1 MRAVRP
7 VAALAL
13 LTVVLGVLAA
23 GCAPVDEDAEVVS
36 VDLADFTIELNR
48 DTVPAGPVTF
58 AVRSEG
64 PSVHEIEIFD
74 GARPGLILPVEQSV
88 ADTTGLELVD
98 EVENLLP
105 GSTNQLT
112 VDLDPGTYLVICNLP
127 THYEH
132 GMWAIL
138 TVTEG

>member
-7 VAALAL
+7 FVALVL
-13 LTVVLGVLAA
+13 LTVLLGALAV
-23 GCAPVDEDAEVVS
+23 GCAPADENAEVVS
-36 VDLADFTIELNR
+36 VDLADFTIELSR
-48 DTVPAGPVTF
+48 DTVPAGRVTF
-58 AVRSEG
+58 AVRSDG

-74 GARPGLILPVEQSV
+74 GASPGQTLPVEQSV

-112 VDLDPGTYLVICNLP
+112 VDLDPGTYLIICNLP
-127 THYEH
+127 THYAN